1 MMESSL
7 QTFFEAVGRGSAD
20 EVRSIATVSGKEL
33 MVQLARS
40 SNDFGETPLILAVK
54 GNHKEM
60 VELLVQEL
68 DAPIGQ
74 TGRFVWKGI
83 DYQAVPPLF
92 SAILA
97 EHRS

>member
-1 MMESSL
+1 MESSQ

-20 EVRSIATVSGKEL
+20 EVRSMVITNGKEL

-74 TGRFVWKGI
+74 TGRFVWK
-83 DYQAVPPLF
+83 
-92 SAILA
+92 
-97 EHRS
+97 